1 MNQQTQEPSG
11 TGGTLSDQHLVRDW
25 ASLQPGDCVEV
36 SRVDSS
42 LYVAYVDDR
51 SDDGGLIWVVENGT
65 GCRRLFVRD
74 DPVLFYSIQDSTHPN
89 IGGLLITGKEA
100 VNHA

>member
-1 MNQQTQEPSG
+1 MNQQAQEPSG
-11 TGGTLSDQHLVRDW
+11 RRRRSTDQPVQEW

-36 SRVDSS
+36 SSVDYS
-42 LYVAYVDDR
+42 LYAAYVDDR

-74 DPVLFYSIQDSTHPN
+74 DPVLLYSI
-89 IGGLLITGKEA
+89 
-100 VNHA
+100 